1 MADRNRYSSGLTRE
15 PFLFREMRITA
26 PLLCGGLTDDE
37 ALARIAEGNL
47 YQYPTARSLRKVGR
61 TCLRRLRGMDDS
73 GLIRYIAEAP
83 AREARQAV
91 LYALM
96 CDSRLVREWM
106 TGVVGEKYRQR
117 DFRLTAADLR
127 DFLLRIQEQDPAAA
141 RWSPLTVK
149 KLRQVLLRLLVD
161 NEYLE
166 DRHSTQLQPVR
177 PAPFLEQA
185 IRQSGRTPYL
195 DAFYPFD

>member
-1 MADRNRYSSGLTRE
+1 MSDRYSSGLTRE

-26 PLLCGGLTDDE
+26 PLLCEGLADE
-37 ALARIAEGNL
+37 EAAVRIVEGNL
-47 YQYPTARSLRKVGR
+47 YQYPTACSLGRVAR
-61 TCLRRLRGMDDS
+61 TCIRRLRAMDDS
-73 GLIRYIAEAP
+73 GLIRFIADAP

-106 TGVVGEKYRQR
+106 IGVIGEKYRQR
-117 DFRLTAADLR
+117 DFRLTASDLR

-141 RWSPLTVK
+141 RWSPHTVK
-149 KLRQVLLRLLVD
+149 KLQQVLLRLLVE

-166 DRHSTQLQPVR
+166 SRSSTRLQPVR
-177 PAPFLEQA
+177 PALFLEQA
-185 IRQSGRTPYL
+185 IRQRGRTPYL
-195 DAFYPFD
+195 AAFYSFD